1 MQPKPDRD
9 AVNKPKVRGQRL
21 KRIRNLTNLSRQEF
35 CNNESLNINTY
46 KGWEI
51 GRHGGL
57 TQQAAITLSNAFS
70 HYGVICS
77 ANWLLEEEGPPP
89 QLITEFTP
97 SSKQEH
103 SQSECRQI
111 NNELNFLRQSYQDLV
126 HYQLINNTMEPFYH
140 KGDHVAGIELQTK
153 FHKLLGRRVIARLN
167 SGDVVVRTLRSCE
180 LHKTLCLYAEKS
192 KKHDIH
198 NPEITSLATISWHRS
213 PIKSS

>member
-1 MQPKPDRD
+1 MQPKPDSD
-9 AVNKPKVRGQRL
+9 AANEAKTRGQRL
-21 KRIRNLTNLSRQEF
+21 KRLRNLTNLSRQEF
-35 CNNESLNINTY
+35 CERESLNINTF

-57 TQQAAITLSNAFS
+57 TQQAAIKLSKAFS

-77 ANWLLEEEGPPP
+77 APWLLAEEGPPP
-89 QLITEFTP
+89 QLITELTP
-97 SSKQEH
+97 RDKKDH

-126 HYQLINNTMEPFYH
+126 HYQLIDNTMEPFYH

-153 FHKLLGRRVIARLN
+153 FHKLIGRPVIARLN
-167 SGDVVVRTLRSCE
+167 SEKVVVRTLRRCE
-180 LHKTLCLYAEKS
+180 LHKTLCLYAGKS

-198 NPEITSLATISWHRS
+198 NPEIITLATISWHRS